1 MRQLGPL
8 LLGLAFSSVA
18 LAADTPEKP
27 ILVLDSGGHTAIVF
41 KVLFTRDGKQLISVS
56 QDKTIRVWD
65 VASGAP
71 LRVLRPPIGPIAGGQ
86 LIAAA
91 LTPDGRT
98 LAAAGSGWRLGE
110 VPIYLIDLATGR
122 ILRVLK
128 GHTNGITSLAFSPD
142 GERLASGSYDR
153 TSRIWSAVSGR
164 CERVLEG
171 HEDVVCDVAFAPD
184 GRRLATAS
192 FDKTGRIWS
201 LIDGRCEAVLR
212 GHEKEVKCVAW
223 RPDGQVVATGGF
235 DGSIRQWSP
244 DGSALRGFEHMGGQI
259 SSLTFSAD
267 SQTLLFGRGGLTPPC
282 TCSLLDLATGKER
295 VRFGLHS
302 NTVQDGALSPDGTLA
317 ATTGGND
324 HETFIWRLTDAAV
337 VHRIAGHGRRVWA
350 VAWDP
355 DGESL
360 AWGNTGKS
368 ISHND
373 RGPLERAFRL
383 AGLELSDELSP
394 DLRRATPTLGTLR
407 LELAGTALVV
417 KEGVDTVATFKMAD
431 PRNRILCYTLLPGDR
446 AAVGA
451 DYGLYLFDARSGKQ
465 LRTFVGHSSEVFA
478 IAPSP
483 DGRYLLSGSA
493 DQTLRIW
500 ELAGNKG
507 VIASDKRAGIGI
519 RIALEGE
526 HHTIR
531 GITPGLPV
539 SRDKR
544 LQVGDRIIAIAQF
557 GEDFVELKGK
567 TIPEVSTMVRGVAGT
582 TVRLRAS
589 RDGVDGTREYEFK
602 REDLSQASTP
612 ILSIFAAGDDW
623 VAWSPA
629 GYYAASPGGEQLM
642 GWHVNNGP
650 DAMASYYPASQ
661 FRKTL
666 YRPDVIKRLLGT
678 GNVKKALAAA
688 DAASGQNTREI
699 DVAEVLP
706 PKVAIITPTVAKL
719 ELNGNSLEVKAVA
732 SSVGDHAV
740 TTLRLLLDG
749 RPAPEGLKIFTEPK
763 LGEVGASW
771 TLEVPPGSHRL
782 TVQASNAVSK
792 SVSDPVEVVAVNNG
806 NPAAASGSLYVLAV
820 GINDYPD
827 KRLKLD
833 CAAPDAQSL
842 RKAFLTNSSKL
853 FRGVEVKL
861 LLNGQATRASI
872 LEGLQWLS
880 SSVKPGD
887 MAVVFYAGHG
897 DCKIEG
903 QFYLVPVDANLRDL
917 SHTAIS
923 GEALKKAIGE
933 LPCTTMLLLD
943 ACYAGSFDGKK
954 RKKRSLPA
962 ESDAVLRQ
970 LVYDAGLVVMCGAS
984 KEQEAAE
991 EDGHG
996 FFTQSLVEGLGGKAD
1011 YNKDGVVELY
1021 ELQLYVH
1028 GRVRELSAEEQE
1040 PTVSIPSVVKSFALS
1055 KP

>member
-27 ILVLDSGGHTAIVF
+27 ILVLDSGGHTAIVA

-56 QDKTIRVWD
+56 VDKTIRLWD

-71 LRVLRPPIGPIAGGQ
+71 LRVLRPPIRPIAGN
-86 LIAAA
+86 LLLAAA

-98 LAAAGSGWRLGE
+98 LAAGGGAGWRLGE

-128 GHTNGITSLAFSPD
+128 GHTNGIISLAFSPD
-142 GERLASGSYDR
+142 GERLASGSHDR

-171 HEDVVCDVAFAPD
+171 HEDVVWDVAFAPD
-184 GRRLATAS
+184 GRHLATAS

-201 LIDGRCEAVLR
+201 LADGRCEAVLR
-212 GHEKEVKCVAW
+212 GHEKEVRCVAW
-223 RPDGQVVATGGF
+223 RPDGLVVATGGD

-244 DGSALRGFEHMGGQI
+244 EGTALRGFEHLGGRI
-259 SSLTFSAD
+259 ISLTFSAD
-267 SQTLLFGRGGLTPPC
+267 SRTLLFTRGLPPF
-282 TCSLLDLATGKER
+282 TCSLLDLATGEER

-324 HETFIWRLTDAAV
+324 NETFIWRLTDAAV
-337 VHRIAGHGRRVWA
+337 VHRIAGHGRLVWA

-417 KEGVDTVATFKMAD
+417 KEGVDTVTTIKMAD
-431 PRNRILCYTLLPGDR
+431 PRNRILCYTLLPGDHV
-446 AAVGA
+446 AVGA
-451 DYGLYLFDARSGKQ
+451 DAGLYLFDARSGKQ
-465 LRTFVGHSSEVFA
+465 LRTFVGHTGPVWA

-483 DGRYLLSGSA
+483 DGRYLLSGSN

-500 ELAGNKG
+500 
-507 VIASDKRAGIGI
+507 D
-519 RIALEGE
+519 
-526 HHTIR
+526 
-531 GITPGLPV
+531 LP
-539 SRDKR
+539 
-544 LQVGDRIIAIAQF
+544 
-557 GEDFVELKGK
+557 
-567 TIPEVSTMVRGVAGT
+567 
-582 TVRLRAS
+582 
-589 RDGVDGTREYEFK
+589 
-602 REDLSQASTP
+602 SQASTP
-612 ILSIFAAGDDW
+612 LLSIFVAGDDW

-678 GNVKKALAAA
+678 GNVTKALAAA

-771 TLEVPPGSHRL
+771 TVEVPPGSHRL

-792 SVSDPVEVVAVNNG
+792 AVSDPVEVVTAKND
-806 NPAAASGSLYVLAV
+806 NPAVASGSLYVLAV

-842 RKAFLTNSSKL
+842 CQAFLTNSSKL

-954 RKKRSLPA
+954 RKTRGLPA

-1028 GRVRELSAEEQE
+1028 GRVRELSAQEQE

>member
-27 ILVLDSGGHTAIVF
+27 ILVLDSGGHTAIVA

-56 QDKTIRVWD
+56 VDKTIRLWD

-71 LRVLRPPIGPIAGGQ
+71 LRVLRPPIRPIAGN
-86 LIAAA
+86 LLLAAA

-98 LAAAGSGWRLGE
+98 LAAGGGAGWRLGE

-128 GHTNGITSLAFSPD
+128 GHTNGIISLAFSPD
-142 GERLASGSYDR
+142 GERLASGSHDR

-171 HEDVVCDVAFAPD
+171 HEDVVWDVAFAPD
-184 GRRLATAS
+184 GRHLATAS

-201 LIDGRCEAVLR
+201 LADGRCEAVLR
-212 GHEKEVKCVAW
+212 GHEKEVRCVAW
-223 RPDGQVVATGGF
+223 RPDGLVVATGGD

-244 DGSALRGFEHMGGQI
+244 EGTALRGFEHLGGRI
-259 SSLTFSAD
+259 ISLTFSAD
-267 SQTLLFGRGGLTPPC
+267 SRTLLFTRGLPPF
-282 TCSLLDLATGKER
+282 TCSLLDLATGEER

-324 HETFIWRLTDAAV
+324 NETFIWRLTDAAV
-337 VHRIAGHGRRVWA
+337 VHRIASHGRLVWA

-417 KEGVDTVATFKMAD
+417 KEGVDTVTTIKMAD
-431 PRNRILCYTLLPGDR
+431 PRNRILCYTLLPGDHV
-446 AAVGA
+446 AVGA
-451 DYGLYLFDARSGKQ
+451 DAGLYLFDARSGKQ
-465 LRTFVGHSSEVFA
+465 LRTFVGHTGTVWA

-483 DGRYLLSGSA
+483 DGRYLLSGSN

-500 ELAGNKG
+500 
-507 VIASDKRAGIGI
+507 D
-519 RIALEGE
+519 
-526 HHTIR
+526 
-531 GITPGLPV
+531 LP
-539 SRDKR
+539 
-544 LQVGDRIIAIAQF
+544 
-557 GEDFVELKGK
+557 
-567 TIPEVSTMVRGVAGT
+567 
-582 TVRLRAS
+582 
-589 RDGVDGTREYEFK
+589 
-602 REDLSQASTP
+602 SQASTP
-612 ILSIFAAGDDW
+612 LLSIFVAGDDW

-678 GNVKKALAAA
+678 GNVTKALAAA

-699 DVAEVLP
+699 DVAQIMP
-706 PKVAIITPTVAKL
+706 PKVAITTPTVAKL

-763 LGEVGASW
+763 LGEVDASW
-771 TLEVPPGSHRL
+771 TVEVPPGSHRL

-792 SVSDPVEVVAVNNG
+792 AVSDPVEVVTAKND

-917 SHTAIS
+917 
-923 GEALKKAIGE
+923 
-933 LPCTTMLLLD
+933 
-943 ACYAGSFDGKK
+943 
-954 RKKRSLPA
+954 
-962 ESDAVLRQ
+962 
-970 LVYDAGLVVMCGAS
+970 
-984 KEQEAAE
+984 
-991 EDGHG
+991 
-996 FFTQSLVEGLGGKAD
+996 
-1011 YNKDGVVELY
+1011 
-1021 ELQLYVH
+1021 
-1028 GRVRELSAEEQE
+1028 
-1040 PTVSIPSVVKSFALS
+1040 
-1055 KP
+1055 

>member
-1 MRQLGPL
+1 
-8 LLGLAFSSVA
+8 
-18 LAADTPEKP
+18 
-27 ILVLDSGGHTAIVF
+27 
-41 KVLFTRDGKQLISVS
+41 
-56 QDKTIRVWD
+56 
-65 VASGAP
+65 
-71 LRVLRPPIGPIAGGQ
+71 
-86 LIAAA
+86 
-91 LTPDGRT
+91 
-98 LAAAGSGWRLGE
+98 
-110 VPIYLIDLATGR
+110 
-122 ILRVLK
+122 
-128 GHTNGITSLAFSPD
+128 
-142 GERLASGSYDR
+142 
-153 TSRIWSAVSGR
+153 
-164 CERVLEG
+164 
-171 HEDVVCDVAFAPD
+171 
-184 GRRLATAS
+184 
-192 FDKTGRIWS
+192 
-201 LIDGRCEAVLR
+201 
-212 GHEKEVKCVAW
+212 
-223 RPDGQVVATGGF
+223 
-235 DGSIRQWSP
+235 
-244 DGSALRGFEHMGGQI
+244 
-259 SSLTFSAD
+259 
-267 SQTLLFGRGGLTPPC
+267 
-282 TCSLLDLATGKER
+282 
-295 VRFGLHS
+295 
-302 NTVQDGALSPDGTLA
+302 
-317 ATTGGND
+317 
-324 HETFIWRLTDAAV
+324 
-337 VHRIAGHGRRVWA
+337 
-350 VAWDP
+350 
-355 DGESL
+355 
-360 AWGNTGKS
+360 
-368 ISHND
+368 
-373 RGPLERAFRL
+373 
-383 AGLELSDELSP
+383 
-394 DLRRATPTLGTLR
+394 
-407 LELAGTALVV
+407 
-417 KEGVDTVATFKMAD
+417 
-431 PRNRILCYTLLPGDR
+431 
-446 AAVGA
+446 VGA
-451 DYGLYLFDARSGKQ
+451 DSGLYLFDARSGKQ
-465 LRTFVGHSSEVFA
+465 LRTFVGHSGAVWA
-478 IAPSP
+478 VAPSP
-483 DGRYLLSGSA
+483 DGRYLLSGST

-500 ELAGNKG
+500 ELAGNEG
-507 VIASDKRAGIGI
+507 VIASTKRAGIGI
-519 RIALEGE
+519 QIALEGE
-526 HHTIR
+526 RLTIR
-531 GITPGLPV
+531 GIAAGFPV

-544 LQVGDRIIAIAQF
+544 LKVGDRIIAIAQE

-567 TIPEVSTMVRGVAGT
+567 TIPEFVAMGRGVAGT
-582 TVRLRAS
+582 TVRLRTS
-589 RDGVDGTREYEFK
+589 RDGVDGTSEYEFK
-602 REDLSQASTP
+602 REDFPPQASTP
-612 ILSIFAAGDDW
+612 LLSIFVAGDEW

-629 GYYAASPGGEQLM
+629 GYYAASHGGEQLM

-678 GNVKKALAAA
+678 GNVTKALAAA

-706 PKVAIITPTVAKL
+706 PKVAITTPTVAKID
-719 ELNGNSLEVKAVA
+719 LNGNTLEVKAVA
-732 SSVGDHAV
+732 SSVGNHPV

-771 TLEVPPGSHRL
+771 TVEVPPGSHRL

-792 SVSDPVEVVAVNNG
+792 AVSDPVEVVTAKND

-861 LLNGQATRASI
+861 LLNGQATRANI

-943 ACYAGSFDGKK
+943 ACYAGSFDGTK

-1028 GRVRELSAEEQE
+1028 GRVRELSAQEQE

-1055 KP
+1055 RP

>member
-27 ILVLDSGGHTAIVF
+27 ILVLDSGGHTAVKN

-56 QDKTIRVWD
+56 RDKTIRVWD
-65 VASGAP
+65 VASGMP
-71 LRVLRPPIGPIAGGQ
+71 LRVLRPPIGSMQGGE
-86 LIAAA
+86 LYTAA

-98 LAAAGSGWRLGE
+98 LAAGGLAWRRGE

-128 GHTNGITSLAFSPD
+128 GHTNSIMSLAFSPD
-142 GERLASGSYDR
+142 GSRLASGSNDR
-153 TSRIWSAVSGR
+153 TSRIWNATSGR
-164 CERVLEG
+164 CELVLEG
-171 HEDVVCDVAFAPD
+171 HGDVVRRVAFAPD
-184 GRRLATAS
+184 GRHLATAS
-192 FDKTGRIWS
+192 YDKTGRIWS
-201 LIDGRCEAVLR
+201 LADGRPVAVLR
-212 GHEKEVKCVAW
+212 GHEKEVECVAW
-223 RPDGQVVATGGF
+223 RPDGQVVATGGW

-244 DGSALRGFEHMGGQI
+244 DGAAFRGFEKLGGAI
-259 SSLTFSAD
+259 FSLSFSAD
-267 SQTLLFGRGGLTPPC
+267 SQTLLLTRGFAPF
-282 TCSLLDLATGKER
+282 TCSLLDAATGEER
-295 VRFGLHS
+295 VRFGLHTNS
-302 NTVQDGALSPDGTLA
+302 VLDGTLSPDGTLA
-317 ATTGGND
+317 ATTGFD
-324 HETFIWRLTDAAV
+324 DQETFIWRLTDAAV
-337 VHRIAGHGRRVWA
+337 VHRLTGHGRGVWA
-350 VAWDP
+350 VAWGP
-355 DGESL
+355 DGESI
-360 AWGNTGKS
+360 AWGNTRKS
-368 ISHND
+368 FSSNNY
-373 RGPLERAFRL
+373 GPLERAFRP
-383 AGLELSDELSP
+383 ADLELSGGASR
-394 DLRRATPTLGTLR
+394 DLRRAAPTVGTLT
-407 LELAGTALVV
+407 LERAGTALVV
-417 KEGVDTVATFKMAD
+417 KDGMGTVATIKLAN
-431 PRNRILCYTLLPGDR
+431 PRELIQCYNLLPGER
-446 AAVGA
+446 VVVGA
-451 DYGLYLFDARSGKQ
+451 DFGIYVFDARSGKR
-465 LRTFVGHSSEVFA
+465 LRMFVGHNGAVLA
-478 IAPSP
+478 VAPSL
-483 DGRYLLSGSA
+483 DGRYLLSGSI

-500 ELAGNKG
+500 DLAGIEA
-507 VIASDKRAGIGI
+507 VIASDKRAGIGLE
-519 RIALEGE
+519 IALEGE
-526 HHTIR
+526 LHIINR
-531 GITPGLPV
+531 ITPGLPV
-539 SRDKR
+539 SRDQR
-544 LQVGDRIIAIAQF
+544 LKLGDRIIAIAQE
-557 GEDFVELKGK
+557 GEDFVELQGK
-567 TIPEVSTMVRGVAGT
+567 TIPEVSAMVRGVAGT
-582 TVRLRAS
+582 TVRLRTL
-589 RDGVDGTREYEFK
+589 RDGVDGTTEYEFK
-602 REDLSQASTP
+602 REDLSPQASTP
-612 ILSIFAAGDDW
+612 FLSIFVAGDEW

-650 DAMASYYPASQ
+650 DEMASYYPASQ

-678 GNVKKALAAA
+678 GNLTKALAAA

-719 ELNGNSLEVKAVA
+719 ELVGNSLEVKAVA

-763 LGEVGASW
+763 LGDVGAGW
-771 TLEVPPGSHRL
+771 TVEVPPGSHRL

-792 SVSDPVEVVAVNNG
+792 AVSDPVEVVAVNNG
-806 NPAAASGSLYVLAV
+806 NPVATSGSLYVLAV

-954 RKKRSLPA
+954 RKTRGLPA

-1028 GRVRELSAEEQE
+1028 GRVRELSAQEQE

>member
-1 MRQLGPL
+1 MRQLAPF
-8 LLGLAFSSVA
+8 LLGLAFSSVV

-27 ILVLDSGGHTAIVF
+27 ILVLDSGGHTASVA

-56 QDKTIRVWD
+56 HDKTIRVWD

-71 LRVLRPPIGPIAGGQ
+71 LRVLRPPIGLNARGK

-98 LAAAGSGWRLGE
+98 LAAGGGAGWRLGE
-110 VPIYLIDLATGR
+110 DPIYLIDLATGR
-122 ILRVLK
+122 IPRVLK
-128 GHTNGITSLAFSPD
+128 GHTNIITSLAFSPD
-142 GERLASGSYDR
+142 GERLASGSNDR

-192 FDKTGRIWS
+192 YDKTGRIWS
-201 LIDGRCEAVLR
+201 LADGRCEAVLR

-223 RPDGQVVATGGF
+223 RPDGLVVATGGW

-244 DGSALRGFEHMGGQI
+244 DGTVLRGFEQLGGQI

-267 SQTLLFGRGGLTPPC
+267 SRTLLFTRFAPY

-295 VRFGLHS
+295 MRFDLHRNS
-302 NTVQDGALSPDGTLA
+302 IQHGALSPDGTLA

-324 HETFIWRLTDAAV
+324 QETFIWRLTDAAV
-337 VHRIAGHGRRVWA
+337 VHRIAGHGRPVWA
-350 VAWDP
+350 VAWNR

-360 AWGNTGKS
+360 AWGNTGKF

-373 RGPLERAFRL
+373 RGPLERTFRL

-394 DLRRATPTLGTLR
+394 DLRRATPTLETLR

-417 KEGVDTVATFKMAD
+417 KEGVNTVATIKMED
-431 PRNRILCYTLLPGDR
+431 PRNRIQCYTLLPGDHV
-446 AAVGA
+446 AVGA
-451 DYGLYLFDARSGKQ
+451 DGGLYLFDARSGKH
-465 LRTFVGHSSEVFA
+465 LRTFVGHSSLVFA

-483 DGRYLLSGSA
+483 DRRYLLSGSA

-500 ELAGNKG
+500 DLAGNEG

-519 RIALEGE
+519 NIALEGE
-526 HHTIR
+526 RYTIR
-531 GITPGLPV
+531 GIAPGRPV
-539 SRDKR
+539 SRDQR
-544 LQVGDRIIAIAQF
+544 LKLGDRIIAIAQE
-557 GEDFVELKGK
+557 GEDFVELQGK
-567 TIPEVSTMVRGVAGT
+567 SLPEFMAMGRGLAGT
-582 TVRLRAS
+582 TVRLRTS

-602 REDLSQASTP
+602 REDLPQDSTP
-612 ILSIFAAGDDW
+612 ILSIFVAGEEW

-678 GNVKKALAAA
+678 GNLTKALAAA

-699 DVAEVLP
+699 DVAQILP
-706 PKVAIITPTVAKL
+706 PKVAITTPTVAKL

-732 SSVGDHAV
+732 SSVGEHPV

-771 TLEVPPGSHRL
+771 TVEVPPGSHRL

-792 SVSDPVEVVAVNNG
+792 AVSDPVEVVTARND

-861 LLNGQATRASI
+861 LLNGQATRANI

-880 SSVKPGD
+880 SSVKRGD

-943 ACYAGSFDGKK
+943 ACYAGSFDGTK

-1028 GRVRELSAEEQE
+1028 GRVRELSAQEQE

-1055 KP
+1055 RP